1 MADLKRQNCR
11 LTADPPCRK
20 SDDAHALPPRSSSFP
35 DRSRDR
41 PFRLPVRSRLRTVD
55 CRPRGLPTM
64 ERVAMAANACWFKS
78 GDKAF
83 STYKLAMELTSYS
96 GRPRILA
103 VPKHAPEGLPL
114 LVVQA
119 EGNPARLDAFGPM
132 MQGPSAE
139 RIKHDVTRW
148 AAGDKGC

>member
-1 MADLKRQNCR
+1 MMPMPFR
-11 LTADPPCRK
+11 LTAVFSLTAAAITLSACQ
-20 SDDAHALPPRSSSFP
+20 SNRSPAPS
-35 DRSRDR
+35 
-41 PFRLPVRSRLRTVD
+41 TVG
-55 CRPRGLPTM
+55 RAALPTM

-132 MQGPSAE
+132 MQGPAAE